1 MLFFH
6 EACLKLGLLENDN
19 HYYLTMQEAS
29 SSNSPSTIRTLFAVI
44 LAWCELSN
52 PTELYESFKD
62 AMAEDFSYSHSN
74 HSELPFSIEIYNLA
88 LIELQNK
95 LYSMGGRELSSYG
108 LPQPQTVNV
117 ERLSHEYSREVNYS
131 IQEQETYVQSNEPL
145 LTPDQRDV
153 YNCFCSLIER
163 GEGGIVF
170 LDAPGSTGKT
180 FLLSLILAKLRS
192 ENKIALATA
201 SSGIA
206 ATLLVGGRTLHSTFL
221 KSH

>member
-1 MLFFH
+1 M
-6 EACLKLGLLENDN
+6 
-19 HYYLTMQEAS
+19 
-29 SSNSPSTIRTLFAVI
+29 I

-62 AMAEDFSYSHSN
+62 AMAEDFSYPHSN
-74 HSELPFSIEIYNLA
+74 QELPFSNEIYNLA

-108 LPQPQTVNV
+108 LPQPQSVDV

-131 IQEQETYVQSNEPL
+131 ILEQEAYVQCNEPL

-170 LDAPGSTGKT
+170 LDAPGGTGKT
-180 FLLSLILAKLRS
+180 FLLNLILAKLRS

-201 SSGIA
+201 LSGIA
-206 ATLLVGGRTLHSTFL
+206 ATLLVGGRTLHSTFKIPL
-221 KSH
+221 DLYRTDVPLCNIKKGILHYAGLFKIVQQLL